1 MGAVDIA
8 REGICHLIASGEL
21 KPGQRLPGEVELAAA
36 LGVSRGSLREAQ
48 RMLAVAGVLE
58 PSGRP
63 IVSDMKAQSLM
74 TGLAM
79 VVPLLPIERLLELF
93 PLREVLESYLAAQA
107 AARMSDEA
115 LEELEVLVAEVA
127 RLDADDPQAAELDH
141 RFHSLLIRGGG
152 DEMIGALLETIH
164 QRGGDY
170 RVFGGEGAAAFK
182 ASSDEGH
189 RRLIAALKAR
199 DPEGARA
206 VMVDHIRNTR
216 YRLEQMYLAAT
227 ANHGNNLGG
236 D

>member
-1 MGAVDIA
+1 MGEGMGAVDTA
-8 REGICHLIASGEL
+8 REGICRLIASGKL

-63 IVSDMKAQSLM
+63 VVSDMKAKSLM

-79 VVPLLPIERLLELF
+79 VVPLLPVERLLELF

-107 AARMSDEA
+107 TARISEESLDELEA
-115 LEELEVLVAEVA
+115 LAAQVSVLNAT
-127 RLDADDPQAAELDH
+127 DPLAAELDH
-141 RFHSLLIRGGG
+141 RFHSKLIQAGG

-170 RVFGGEGAAAFK
+170 RVFGGEGAEAFK

-189 RRLIAALKAR
+189 RRLIVAMRER
-199 DPEGARA
+199 DPEGVRA
-206 VMVDHIRNTR
+206 LMASHIRNTR
-216 YRLEQMYLAAT
+216 YRLERMYGASFEET
-227 ANHGNNLGG
+227 QH
-236 D
+236 

>member
-1 MGAVDIA
+1 MGAVDTA
-8 REGICHLIASGEL
+8 REGICQLIASGEL

-58 PSGRP
+58 PSGKP
-63 IVSDMKAQSLM
+63 VVSDMKATSLM

-79 VVPLLPIERLLELF
+79 VVPLLPVERLLELF

-107 AARMSDEA
+107 TARMSDADLDELEA
-115 LEELEVLVAEVA
+115 LVMRVAALE
-127 RLDADDPQAAELDH
+127 ADDPQAAELDH
-141 RFHSLLIRGGG
+141 LFHSLLIQGGG

-170 RVFGGEGAAAFK
+170 RVFTGEGAQAFK

-189 RRLIAALKAR
+189 RRLIAAMRNR
-199 DPEGARA
+199 DPEGARSLMA
-206 VMVDHIRNTR
+206 EHIRNTR
-216 YRLEQMYLAAT
+216 YRLQRMYVDSSEPAT
-227 ANHGNNLGG
+227 Q
-236 D
+236 